1 MSLFNIPGFKLEC
14 ELKSLGNKI
23 RLVCYIHANLPFKR
37 QFEEANSQVFCLR
50 IDSGFTMDNIVIDI
64 YCPFMIEKNETALSK
79 AKIQLRNVTYFLQD
93 FKKNPIL
100 DDLNLNYEQK
110 RENSY

>member
-1 MSLFNIPGFKLEC
+1 M
-14 ELKSLGNKI
+14 
-23 RLVCYIHANLPFKR
+23 
-37 QFEEANSQVFCLR
+37 
-50 IDSGFTMDNIVIDI
+50 ID
-64 YCPFMIEKNETALSK
+64 KNETALSK
-79 AKIQLRNVTYFLQD
+79 AKIQLRNITYFLQD